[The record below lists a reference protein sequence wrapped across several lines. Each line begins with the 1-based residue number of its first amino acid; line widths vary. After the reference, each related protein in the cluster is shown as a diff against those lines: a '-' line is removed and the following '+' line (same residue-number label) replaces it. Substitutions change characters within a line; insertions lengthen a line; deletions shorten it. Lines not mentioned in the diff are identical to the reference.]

1 MLFCMRMNAYI
12 MHGKNDV
19 KNKKMTVHFY
29 EKVTVFFIVRIITI
43 IRYKC

>member
-19 KNKKMTVHFY
+19 KNKKKQGKIDNIYLFY
-29 EKVTVFFIVRIITI
+29 F
-43 IRYKC
+43 